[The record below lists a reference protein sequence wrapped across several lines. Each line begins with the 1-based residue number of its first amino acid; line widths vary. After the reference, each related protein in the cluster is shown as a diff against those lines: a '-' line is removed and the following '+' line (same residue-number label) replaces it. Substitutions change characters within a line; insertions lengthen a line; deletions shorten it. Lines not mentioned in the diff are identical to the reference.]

1 MQECMRRNKTDRCN
15 MEDELGVSKIHLNSM
30 EENTCIQDYMRP
42 GSNQMDATSRIKQLL
57 LISLWNH

>member
-1 MQECMRRNKTDRCN
+1 MRRNKTDRCN

-57 LISLWNH
+57 LISL